1 MADLSLP
8 ILDLSRLDAG
18 PEAAAAFRDDLR
30 AATHDVGFFYL
41 TGTGIS
47 PELEDRLHRAARDFF
62 ALPEADKLAIENVK
76 SPHFRG
82 YTRVGGERTQG
93 RVDWRE
99 QIDIGPE
106 RAAVADGSAPDYAR
120 LIGPNLWPAAQPE
133 LRVVVSEWHDHLSG
147 VARKLLRA
155 WAVALGAD
163 ESYFDQHFGEPS
175 TLIKIVRYPGKDDP
189 TPQQGVGAH
198 KDSGV
203 LTLLWVEPGK
213 GGLQVQRDG
222 EWVDAPPVPGAF
234 VVNIGELLEYATQG
248 YLIATN
254 HRVVSP
260 KYPDDRISVPFFFNP
275 ALDARLP
282 IIELPA
288 DLAAE
293 ARGVTQDPANPIH
306 ALYGSNALKSRLR
319 AHPDVAAIHHADL
332 VAARAEA
339 SAGPAPPPRFDSA
352 EELGLRGRE
361 LLVAEDA
368 GILPRRQLR
377 QLRHDVRATR
387 RGSRSGR
394 RSRLRVLRR
403 RGLRGRVDLRLL
415 LSSRI
420 LLLVVLALRFLLLV
434 TLNAPADRGRRPR
447 HHSGTS
453 SHTDQ
458 AGTTPSS

>member
-1 MADLSLP
+1 MSDLTLP

-18 PEAAAAFRDDLR
+18 PDAAAAFRDDLR

-47 PELEDRLHRAARDFF
+47 PELEADLHRVAREFF
-62 ALPEADKLAIENVK
+62 ALPEADKLAIENVR

-106 RAAVADGSAPDYAR
+106 RTAVTDPDAPAYAR
-120 LIGPNLWPAAQPE
+120 LIGPNLWPQAQPE
-133 LRVVVSEWHDHLSG
+133 LREVVAQWHDHLSG

-155 WAVALGAD
+155 WAVTLGAP
-163 ESYFDQHFGEPS
+163 ENYFDQHFGEPS

-222 EWVDAPPVPGAF
+222 EWVDAPAMPGAF
-234 VVNIGELLEYATQG
+234 VVNIGELLEYATGG

-260 KYPDDRISVPFFFNP
+260 RYPDDRISVPFFFNP

-282 IIELPA
+282 VIKLPA
-288 DLAAE
+288 ELAAA

-306 ALYGSNALKSRLR
+306 ALYGENALKSRLR

-332 VAARAEA
+332 VAARAAA
-339 SAGPAPPPRFDSA
+339 SA
-352 EELGLRGRE
+352 
-361 LLVAEDA
+361 
-368 GILPRRQLR
+368 
-377 QLRHDVRATR
+377 
-387 RGSRSGR
+387 
-394 RSRLRVLRR
+394 
-403 RGLRGRVDLRLL
+403 
-415 LSSRI
+415 SS
-420 LLLVVLALRFLLLV
+420 
-434 TLNAPADRGRRPR
+434 
-447 HHSGTS
+447 
-453 SHTDQ
+453 
-458 AGTTPSS
+458 

>member
-1 MADLSLP
+1 MSDLTLPVLDLSL
-8 ILDLSRLDAG
+8 LDQG
-18 PEAAAAFRDDLR
+18 PDAAARFRDELR

-41 TGTGIS
+41 TGTGVS
-47 PELEDRLHRAARDFF
+47 PALEASLLAAAKGFF
-62 ALPEADKLAIENVK
+62 ALPEADKLAIENVT

-106 RAAVADGSAPDYAR
+106 REAITDPDAPGYDR

-133 LRVVVSEWHDHLSG
+133 LKEVVTEWHDHLTG

-155 WAVALGAD
+155 WALALGA
-163 ESYFDQHFGEPS
+163 EEQYFDRHFGDPQ

-213 GGLQVQRDG
+213 GGLQVERDG
-222 EWVDAPPVPGAF
+222 DWVDAPPVSGAF

-248 YLIATN
+248 YLRATN
-254 HRVVSP
+254 HRVISP
-260 KYPDDRISVPFFFNP
+260 RFPDERISVPFFFNP

-293 ARGVTQDPANPIH
+293 AHGVEDDPTNPIH
-306 ALYGSNALKSRLR
+306 ATYGENALKSRLR
-319 AHPDVAAIHHADL
+319 AHPDVAERWHSDL
-332 VAARAEA
+332 VAARAA
-339 SAGPAPPPRFDSA
+339 S
-352 EELGLRGRE
+352 
-361 LLVAEDA
+361 
-368 GILPRRQLR
+368 
-377 QLRHDVRATR
+377 
-387 RGSRSGR
+387 
-394 RSRLRVLRR
+394 
-403 RGLRGRVDLRLL
+403 
-415 LSSRI
+415 
-420 LLLVVLALRFLLLV
+420 
-434 TLNAPADRGRRPR
+434 
-447 HHSGTS
+447 
-453 SHTDQ
+453 
-458 AGTTPSS
+458 